1 MTKDEVLKLA
11 VEAGAYSPDNP
22 DDYAFSVEELY
33 RFADL
38 VVAAER
44 AKVYA
49 AQEDPCPGCRKGGV
63 CRTPKCGRL
72 KLPADHPFRFERP
85 EQEPVL
91 ASDTSEKR
99 VDEMTKQRHEPEPVI
114 DKSAAV
120 RIATSLGWTPQRTWV
135 GLTGFE
141 QKELMAMS
149 ARDAVFATEAKLRSK
164 NT

>member
-85 EQEPVL
+85 EQEPVG
-91 ASDTSEKR
+91 T
-99 VDEMTKQRHEPEPVI
+99 V
-114 DKSAAV
+114 
-120 RIATSLGWTPQRTWV
+120 
-135 GLTGFE
+135 
-141 QKELMAMS
+141 KELFTQAAWEKHDLRGSTKVYTTPPHRKPLTADEIDVLVMDS
-149 ARDAVFATEAKLRSK
+149 DGTPNSHLEFARAIEAAHGIKE
-164 NT
+164 